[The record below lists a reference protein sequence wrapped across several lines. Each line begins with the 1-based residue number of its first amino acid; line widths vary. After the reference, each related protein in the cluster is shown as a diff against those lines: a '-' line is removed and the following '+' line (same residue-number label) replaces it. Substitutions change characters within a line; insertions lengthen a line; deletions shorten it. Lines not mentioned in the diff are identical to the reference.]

1 VIEDVLAV
9 QVVHVIEANIAAV
22 ATESGRAETIED
34 LKTSLDRD
42 GYVIF
47 DPELP
52 PGVVDGAVSEI
63 ESDFRPESSLER
75 TIRRG
80 RRALPGGRAR
90 TLSKRDEVRVQDAWV
105 KSDSVKAIALAPRIL
120 ELLRSAYGREPRA
133 FQTINFRVGS
143 QQRPHSDAMH
153 FNSEPPGMMCGVW
166 VALEDI
172 DLQRGPLVYYP
183 GSHRLAEVTMGEVF
197 EAGLPDGA
205 NYEDFVADLIDRE
218 GLEAEYATIRKGEA
232 LLWASNL
239 IHGGA
244 PQTDPAL
251 TRWSQVTHY
260 FFEDCRYWK
269 PLASDREHRE
279 YWQPTWVR

>member
-1 VIEDVLAV
+1 MPEPG
-9 QVVHVIEANIAAV
+9 
-22 ATESGRAETIED
+22 TEPTIDE
-34 LKTSLDRD
+34 LRESLDRD

-47 DPELP
+47 DPGIEES
-52 PGVVDGAVSEI
+52 VIDGAVSEI
-63 ESDFRPESSLER
+63 QAEFRTEGSLER
-75 TIRRG
+75 TARRA
-80 RRALPGGRAR
+80 RRALGGRGR
-90 TLSKRDEVRVQDAWV
+90 TLSHRDEIRVQDAWV
-105 KSDSVKAIALAPRIL
+105 ISESVKRIALAPRVL
-120 ELLRSAYGREPRA
+120 ELLRSAYEREPLA

-153 FNSEPPGMMCGVW
+153 FNSEPPGLMCGVW

-172 DLQRGPLVYYP
+172 DDARGPLIYYP

-197 EAGLPDGA
+197 ESGLPPGA
-205 NYEDFVADLIDRE
+205 DYEDFVDQLIERE
-218 GLEAEYATIRKGEA
+218 GMEARTATIRKGQA

-239 IHGGA
+239 LHGGA
-244 PQTDPAL
+244 PQTDPSL

-260 FFEDCRYWK
+260 FFEGCRYWK

>member
-1 VIEDVLAV
+1 M
-9 QVVHVIEANIAAV
+9 
-22 ATESGRAETIED
+22 ATQSGRAETIED
-34 LKTSLDRD
+34 LQASLDRD

-52 PGVVDGAVSEI
+52 AAVVDGAVSEI
-63 ESDFRPESSLER
+63 ESQFREESSVER
-75 TIRRG
+75 TVRRA
-80 RRALPGGRAR
+80 RRALGGRSR

-105 KSDSVKAIALAPRIL
+105 MSESVRAIALAPKVL
-120 ELLRSAYGREPRA
+120 ELLRSAYGREPRP
-133 FQTINFRVGS
+133 FQTINFRMGS

-153 FNSEPPGMMCGVW
+153 FNSEPPGMMCGIW

-172 DLQRGPLVYYP
+172 DLERGPLVYYP

-197 EAGLPDGA
+197 ESGLPEGA
-205 NYEDFVADLIDRE
+205 NYEDFVAELIERE

-269 PLASDREHRE
+269 PLASDSEQRE